1 VAEIDK
7 LSTTLTTLND
17 RSGFTRRSFLATM
30 AVAGLGLLKLPRAL
44 RAMEGSRSLS
54 LHHLHTGESLEVQY
68 FALGDYV
75 PNALLQVN
83 QVLRDWRDGTIHPID
98 PGLLDLLVELHR
110 ATGTQHPFQ
119 VICGYRSPKTNA
131 MLASHSEAVSPRS
144 LHMSGKAIDIRLPDV
159 PLARL
164 RDVALGLRRGG
175 VGYYPDPAN
184 NFVHVDTGRVRRW

>member
-1 VAEIDK
+1 VTKIETVAAA
-7 LSTTLTTLND
+7 LTTPRD
-17 RSGFTRRSFLATM
+17 KSGFTRRSFLATL
-30 AVAGLGLLKLPRAL
+30 AVGGLGLVKLPRML
-44 RAMEGSRSLS
+44 RAMEGSRSLGF
-54 LHHLHTGESLEVQY
+54 HHLHTGESLDVEY

-75 PNALLQVN
+75 PNALAEVN
-83 QVLRDWRDGTIHPID
+83 HVLRDWRDGTIHSID
-98 PGLLDLLVELHR
+98 PALLDLLHELHA
-110 ATGTQHPFQ
+110 ATGTRHPFQ

-184 NFVHVDTGRVRRW
+184 NFVHVDTGRVRHW

>member
-7 LSTTLTTLND
+7 LSSTLTTLKD

-30 AVAGLGLLKLPRAL
+30 AVAGLGVLKLPRAL

-54 LHHLHTGESLEVQY
+54 LHHLHSGESLEVEY

-75 PNALLQVN
+75 PNALHEVN
-83 QVLRDWRDGTIHPID
+83 HVLRDWRDQTIHPID
-98 PGLLDLLVELHR
+98 PALLDLLNELHR